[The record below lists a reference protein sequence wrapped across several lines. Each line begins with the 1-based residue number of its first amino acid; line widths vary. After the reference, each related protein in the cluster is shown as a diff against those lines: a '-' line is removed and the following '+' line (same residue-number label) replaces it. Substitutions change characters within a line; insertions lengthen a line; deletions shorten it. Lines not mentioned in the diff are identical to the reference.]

1 MPLIY
6 KKPLEPEGELGV
18 WEVLETEDW
27 FRRQFRLSEPEAAQL
42 ARIKGRRRLDW
53 LAARQLVHI
62 MSGRTERGAFRKD
75 EHGKPHLEGAD
86 WMISISHSGN
96 VAAAIASP
104 LNVGIDIQHP
114 VAKIYRLAP
123 KFLRPEE
130 LDSLATGDNRLGH
143 LHVYWGAKEALY
155 KAYGRRQLDF
165 RTHIGLEPFAFP
177 PVQGCTHGW
186 VHKDEYEG
194 HFQVHY
200 GPFRGYMLVYVM
212 QE

>member
-18 WEVLETEDW
+18 WEVLETEAW
-27 FRRQFRLSEPEAAQL
+27 FRRQLRLSEPEAAQL

-62 MSGRTERGAFRKD
+62 MSGRTERGPFWKD
-75 EHGKPHLEGAD
+75 EYGKPHLEGAD

-104 LNVGIDIQHP
+104 LSVGIDIQHP

-123 KFLRPEE
+123 KFLRPGE
-130 LDSLATGDNRLGH
+130 LDSLAEGDNRLGH

-155 KAYGRRQLDF
+155 KAYGRRKLDF
-165 RTHIGLEPFAFP
+165 RTHIGLEPFPYP
-177 PVQGCTHGW
+177 PVQGHTRGW
-186 VHKDEYEG
+186 VRKNDYEG
-194 HFQVHY
+194 QFGVHY
-200 GPFRGYMLVYVM
+200 GPFRGYMLVYVV
-212 QE
+212 EE